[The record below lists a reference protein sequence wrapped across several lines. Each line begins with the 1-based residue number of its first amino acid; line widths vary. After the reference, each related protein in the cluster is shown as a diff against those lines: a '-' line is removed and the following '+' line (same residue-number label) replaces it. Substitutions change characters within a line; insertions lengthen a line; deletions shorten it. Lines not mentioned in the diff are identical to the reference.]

1 MPAKHTKTHTQEKS
15 AVVLDRFVSYPRRF
29 GVREPCQ
36 PPTCHC
42 PFNEANTPKWRW
54 GRNQK
59 TPKSPTQC
67 PQQILIPTSKRNKT
81 KATQVYNKATYN
93 NRKKRKRIS
102 SFILQ
107 TRHSAGEIL
116 TTPELQQI
124 RLLKARETKQKQRKF
139 RARAMVA
146 QKRKATAKTES
157 RVAFSADPAQRS
169 SSTRMLTHD
178 VFSIR
183 ASACNRS
190 QLAPPNPLT
199 DPRAQRSRT
208 RSCSTT

>member
-1 MPAKHTKTHTQEKS
+1 MSSARDDTQRLTCQLVHASKTHQNAHTRKS
-15 AVVLDRFVSYPRRF
+15 AVVLYRFVSYPRRF

-42 PFNEANTPKWRW
+42 PFNEANNPKWRW

-59 TPKSPTQC
+59 TPKSQTQC
-67 PQQILIPTSKRNKT
+67 PQQIINPTSKRNKT

-93 NRKKRKRIS
+93 NSKKRKRIS

-124 RLLKARETKQKQRKF
+124 RLLKARETKQSNASLERERWLPRKG
-139 RARAMVA
+139 
-146 QKRKATAKTES
+146 KRRRRQNRELHFLQTQHKEAAAHECLLTTSFLSVPQPAI
-157 RVAFSADPAQRS
+157 DPNS
-169 SSTRMLTHD
+169 LHL
-178 VFSIR
+178 I
-183 ASACNRS
+183 
-190 QLAPPNPLT
+190 L
-199 DPRAQRSRT
+199 
-208 RSCSTT
+208 